1 MYSVLCARYTLA
13 CAVPFDQNVAV
24 FGNRWEIR
32 ISLLQCMQ
40 ICTNDNNGPSVPTD
54 IYVCCVSYAH
64 NVAAK
69 DHYIAIV
76 STTVETS
83 NPEEELKPGLSLLG
97 PIVEK

>member
-1 MYSVLCARYTLA
+1 MARI
-13 CAVPFDQNVAV
+13 
-24 FGNRWEIR
+24 G
-32 ISLLQCMQ
+32 S
-40 ICTNDNNGPSVPTD
+40 TD

-64 NVAAK
+64 SVASK

-83 NPEEELKPGLSLLG
+83 HPEEELRPGLSLLG